1 MARSNFFKKVFNKL
15 KAKKEHARDKTKN
28 SKKKNSHH
36 NLASSSL
43 RQHPPIASQPQSLFF
58 SLPGEIRNKIYDYVT
73 CPSLNSITILAH
85 FKSILA
91 FPVFRISRQ
100 IRFEALSL
108 LCSSKSFDL
117 NGLSAAN
124 RFLAAVREHVPQLKR
139 LIVRC
144 DEEWWLPSEDC
155 TKLRKDFLE
164 YLELSKGLEEVTIVV
179 GRFPLSKECVAQLRD
194 PSSLGMRF
202 LCDAR
207 DTVLTVDEAER
218 ERVTRARYGMLSRQG
233 GFLHA
238 VRVLESEL
246 TEASVLGQNMF
257 KACRPTRLDG
267 TTVEL
272 TLPAWMPDYAREVI
286 ANKGQ

>member
-1 MARSNFFKKVFNKL
+1 M
-15 KAKKEHARDKTKN
+15 
-28 SKKKNSHH
+28 
-36 NLASSSL
+36 
-43 RQHPPIASQPQSLFF
+43 
-58 SLPGEIRNKIYDYVT
+58 
-73 CPSLNSITILAH
+73 
-85 FKSILA
+85 
-91 FPVFRISRQ
+91 
-100 IRFEALSL
+100 
-108 LCSSKSFDL
+108 
-117 NGLSAAN
+117 
-124 RFLAAVREHVPQLKR
+124 PQLKR

-164 YLELSKGLEEVTIVV
+164 YLELSKGLEEVAIVV
-179 GRFPLSKECVAQLRD
+179 GRFPLSKECVAQLGD

-207 DTVLTVDEAER
+207 DTVLRVDEAER

-272 TLPAWMPDYAREVI
+272 TLPAWKPDYTREVI
-286 ANKGQ
+286 ANIGQ

>member
-1 MARSNFFKKVFNKL
+1 MAPSKFLKKLVDKL
-15 KAKKEHARDKTKN
+15 KAKKEHVRGKAKN
-28 SKKKNSHH
+28 SKTKHSDHNST
-36 NLASSSL
+36 SSSI

-58 SLPGEIRNKIYDYVT
+58 SLPGEIRNKVYDYVT

-108 LCSSKSFDL
+108 LCSSKLFDM
-117 NGLSAAN
+117 NGLSTAN
-124 RFLAAVREHVPQLKR
+124 RFFAAVREHVPQLKR
-139 LIVRC
+139 LIIRC

-155 TKLRKDFLE
+155 TKKRRDFLE
-164 YLELSKGLEEVTIVV
+164 YLELAKGLEEVTIVV
-179 GRFPLSKECVAQLRD
+179 GRFPLSEECVAQLGD

-207 DTVLTVDEAER
+207 DTALRFDVAER
-218 ERVTRARYGMLSRQG
+218 ERVARERYSMLFRQG
-233 GFLHA
+233 GLLHA
-238 VRVLESEL
+238 VQVLELEL
-246 TEASVLGQNMF
+246 AEESVREQKML
-257 KACRPTRLDG
+257 KVCRPTRLDG

-272 TLPAWMPDYAREVI
+272 TLPAWMPDYTREGVAKI
-286 ANKGQ
+286 GQ